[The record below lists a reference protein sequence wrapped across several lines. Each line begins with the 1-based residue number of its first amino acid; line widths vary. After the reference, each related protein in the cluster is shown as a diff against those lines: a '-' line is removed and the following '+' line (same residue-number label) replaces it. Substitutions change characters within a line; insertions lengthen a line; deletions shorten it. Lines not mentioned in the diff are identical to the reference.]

1 MKKLERQEMK
11 NLRGG
16 MDEVGGGGGETR
28 WCLTDS
34 DCAPIYYQCSSG
46 GTYQSGQGSCRY
58 GTFPPHCVWG
68 IVCG

>member
-1 MKKLERQEMK
+1 MKKLERSEMK
-11 NLRGG
+11 NLKGG
-16 MDEVGGGGGETR
+16 IEDGGDPR

-34 DCAPIYYQCSSG
+34 DCAPIYYQCPSG
-46 GTYQSGQGSCRY
+46 GTYQSGEGSCRY